1 MRYSW
6 VIIKRE
12 LAAYFATPLAY
23 VFIVIFL
30 AMSGA
35 LTFFMGAFFE
45 RGQADM
51 TSFFTFHPWLYL
63 FLIPAVSM
71 RLWAEERK
79 TGTVELLL
87 TLPTPTWTIVLG
99 KFIAAWAFISIAV
112 AMTFPLWIT
121 VNFLGE
127 PDNGVI
133 VASYIGTLIMAGAYL
148 AIGSCLS
155 AVTKNQVIAFIISSV
170 VCFLFLMSGLELVQ
184 SFFQGWAPEFV
195 LDALRS
201 LSFLTHFNTI
211 IRGVIDFRDVIYF
224 ASMIGVFLY
233 ANAAIVDLT
242 RGS

>member
-51 TSFFTFHPWLYL
+51 SSFFTFHPWLYL

-99 KFIAAWAFISIAV
+99 KFVAAWIFIGIAV
-112 AMTFPLWIT
+112 ALTFPLWIT

-155 AVTKNQVIAFIISSV
+155 AVTKNQVIAFILSSV

-211 IRGVIDFRDVIYF
+211 IRGVIDLRDVVYF
-224 ASMIGVFLY
+224 ASMIGVFLF
-233 ANAAIVDLT
+233 ANTAIVDLT

>member
-30 AMSGA
+30 ALSGA

-51 TSFFTFHPWLYL
+51 SSFFTFHPWLYL

-87 TLPTPTWTIVLG
+87 TLPTPTWTIVVG
-99 KFIAAWAFISIAV
+99 KFLAAWAFIAIAI
-112 AMTFPLWIT
+112 ALTFPLWIT
-121 VNFLGE
+121 VNYLGE

-133 VASYIGTLIMAGAYL
+133 VAGYIGTLVMAGAYL
-148 AIGSCLS
+148 AVGSCLS

-211 IRGVIDFRDVIYF
+211 IRGVIDLRDVIYF

-233 ANAAIVDLT
+233 ANAAVVDLT

>member
-170 VCFLFLMSGLELVQ
+170 VCFLFLMSGLSWCNPSSRAGRPNLC
-184 SFFQGWAPEFV
+184 STRCARF
-195 LDALRS
+195 RS
-201 LSFLTHFNTI
+201 
-211 IRGVIDFRDVIYF
+211 
-224 ASMIGVFLY
+224 
-233 ANAAIVDLT
+233 
-242 RGS
+242 

>member
-51 TSFFTFHPWLYL
+51 SSFFTFHPWLYL

-99 KFIAAWAFISIAV
+99 KFMAAWIFIGIAV

-155 AVTKNQVIAFIISSV
+155 AVTKNQGIAFILSSV

-211 IRGVIDFRDVIYF
+211 IRGVIDLRDVVYF
-224 ASMIGVFLY
+224 ASMIGVFLF
-233 ANAAIVDLT
+233 ANPAIVDLT